1 MVIGLIA
8 AGRLKLQGATIV
20 LDGQAL
26 NAPIVEDEQHAQRP
40 VNAGAHA

>member
-20 LDGQAL
+20 LDGKAL
-26 NAPIVEDEQHAQRP
+26 SAPIVEDEQHAQRP